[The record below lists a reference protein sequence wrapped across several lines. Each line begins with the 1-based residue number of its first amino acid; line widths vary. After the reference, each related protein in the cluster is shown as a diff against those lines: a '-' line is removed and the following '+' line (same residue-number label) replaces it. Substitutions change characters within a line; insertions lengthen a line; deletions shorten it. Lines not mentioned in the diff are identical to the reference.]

1 VLMGFK
7 TLKTFKV
14 FDRWGKL
21 LFHTTTERPGWDGRV
36 KGDRQEIQ
44 TVVWMVEAVDV
55 DGVTQKR
62 QGSTVILH

>member
-1 VLMGFK
+1 MGFK

-21 LFHTTTERPGWDGRV
+21 LFQTTTERPGWDGRV

-55 DGVTQKR
+55 DGVTHKK
-62 QGSTVILH
+62 QGTTIILR